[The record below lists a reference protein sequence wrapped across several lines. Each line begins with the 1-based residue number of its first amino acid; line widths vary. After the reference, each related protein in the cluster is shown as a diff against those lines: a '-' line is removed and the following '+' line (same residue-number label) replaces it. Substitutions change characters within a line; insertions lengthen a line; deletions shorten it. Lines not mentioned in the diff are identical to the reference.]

1 MRVEK
6 SSFVYVVSPYKLFAA
21 VYILYLIRDKMY
33 RIRLILHLIRDRMSS
48 VRYIFYLQGGNYASK
63 RQDAEGLEAD

>member
-6 SSFVYVVSPYKLFAA
+6 SSFVYAVSPYKLFAA
-21 VYILYLIRDKMY
+21 AYILYLIRYKMY
-33 RIRLILHLIRDRMSS
+33 RIRLILYFVRDKMLL